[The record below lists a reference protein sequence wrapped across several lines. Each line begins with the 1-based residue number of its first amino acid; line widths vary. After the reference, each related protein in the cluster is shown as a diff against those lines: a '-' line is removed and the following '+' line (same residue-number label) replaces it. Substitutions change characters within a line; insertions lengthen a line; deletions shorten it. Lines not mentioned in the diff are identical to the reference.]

1 MTDASSLLRRLHLDG
16 LSSAERVGLST
27 VEDAVEVVGAEV
39 DGAVEVDSPVEVG
52 GAVEEEG
59 EDTVAEC

>member
-16 LSSAERVGLST
+16 LSRAEPPGRST
-27 VEDAVEVVGAEV
+27 MEGAV
-39 DGAVEVDSPVEVG
+39 DGAVEVDSLVEVD

>member
-16 LSSAERVGLST
+16 LSSVERAGRST

-39 DGAVEVDSPVEVG
+39 DGAVEVDSPVEVD